1 MASDQHRSGWPLT
14 NEPPC
19 QVQLLVSCPQVG
31 QVVSTFHVR
40 ASRNEMFASALDWGS
55 SPHGRPK
62 DQSAQSG
69 SAWMWR
75 HIRSQVFPKS
85 FEVPSMVCRLG
96 AAYMLMHLAGCLRF
110 WYLEVWCEYS
120 MPSMPSMIWY
130 FIFPASAESF
140 GSF

>member
-1 MASDQHRSGWPLT
+1 MPWTGVRPRTADRKTRVRNPIQRGCGGIAVKPSLSIA
-14 NEPPC
+14 
-19 QVQLLVSCPQVG
+19 PQI
-31 QVVSTFHVR
+31 
-40 ASRNEMFASALDWGS
+40 
-55 SPHGRPK
+55 
-62 DQSAQSG
+62 QSQA
-69 SAWMWR
+69 AP
-75 HIRSQVFPKS
+75 VAKA
-85 FEVPSMVCRLG
+85 FEVQSKVCRLG